1 MFVLSSVGIFFRLG
15 EHVFFNTWW
24 HMRVPVT
31 DLMNSRG
38 RGGECPPK
46 TSNPFLGPCVWIL
59 VYKKPNFPGLF
70 QTSEFRCLFLRPLW
84 YEDTL
89 SWTID
94 FATWNA
100 HPPHPTNPLQCN
112 AYPSLGPYTFL
123 EFLYAYTK
131 CVAAQRTKDF
141 FFIRWFASTRQ
152 NQFNYRDVFK
162 YRKTTTQRYKCIF
175 LLKGRL
181 NKVKDNLLILYDY
194 LHSNFIQSLSYV
206 EDFNP
211 YTVST
216 KTKNS
221 INYKKYKLQYRQ
233 ELK

>member
-1 MFVLSSVGIFFRLG
+1 
-15 EHVFFNTWW
+15 
-24 HMRVPVT
+24 MRVPVT
-31 DLMNSRG
+31 DLMNPRG
-38 RGGECPPK
+38 RDGECSLK
-46 TSNPFLGPCVWIL
+46 TSNPFPGPCLWIL
-59 VYKKPNFPGLF
+59 VDKKPNFPSLF
-70 QTSEFRCLFLRPLW
+70 QTSEFRCPFLKPLW

-100 HPPHPTNPLQCN
+100 HPLILLTPFSAMPILLLAPIRSLSSYMHIPSVLPHKGQ
-112 AYPSLGPYTFL
+112 
-123 EFLYAYTK
+123 K
-131 CVAAQRTKDF
+131 IF
-141 FFIRWFASTRQ
+141 FFIRWLASTRQ

-162 YRKTTTQRYKCIF
+162 YRKTTTQRYKCTF

-194 LHSNFIQSLSYV
+194 LHSNFIQSLPYV

-211 YTVST
+211 CTFST

>member
-1 MFVLSSVGIFFRLG
+1 MSLNFGWQETKFSQPFPDFRISMPIL
-15 EHVFFNTWW
+15 
-24 HMRVPVT
+24 
-31 DLMNSRG
+31 
-38 RGGECPPK
+38 K
-46 TSNPFLGPCVWIL
+46 TSLIWRYPIL
-59 VYKKPNFPGLF
+59 DY
-70 QTSEFRCLFLRPLW
+70 RLRYLKC
-84 YEDTL
+84 T
-89 SWTID
+89 
-94 FATWNA
+94 
-100 HPPHPTNPLQCN
+100 PPHPPDPLQCN

-131 CVAAQRTKDF
+131 WIAAQRTKDF
-141 FFIRWFASTRQ
+141 FFIRWLASTRQ

-181 NKVKDNLLILYDY
+181 NNVKDNLLILYDY